1 MYHTSITA
9 LSKPQLSFMIKNK
22 ILLAVLAL
30 GFGTAASAQ
39 NLKTIK
45 QQETTRLVKTL
56 SADDMQGRASF
67 SAGNDKAASFI
78 AGEFKRI
85 GLEPLPGDND
95 FLQTFTMYRL
105 TPEEKKASL
114 NGTELPSDA
123 VFASTT
129 QKKLAWSADQGRAVV
144 VIGENDDFGTTAR
157 KLMKEDQDALVLVN
171 PKHQQPFNGFKN
183 YLAQGSM
190 ATALDKGANLVF
202 ILTDQ
207 TKADNYKIGVENNMV
222 QQQLTNVA
230 GTIEGRRKDE
240 IVVFSGHYDHIGIGK
255 PVAND
260 SIANGADD
268 DASGT
273 SAVIMLADYYKKQ
286 PKPERTLV
294 FVAFTAEEIGGY
306 GSTHFSE
313 QLDPD
318 NIVAMF
324 NIEMV
329 GKPSKFGPNSAF
341 LTGYEKSDMGQL
353 LQKRLE
359 GTAYSIHPDPYPE
372 QNLFYRSDNATLARL
387 GVPAHTIS
395 SDEIDKDAFY
405 HTVNDEFETLDMA
418 HLTNMVKAIALA
430 SQGIVSGKDTPTR
443 VDKSQVK

>member
-1 MYHTSITA
+1 
-9 LSKPQLSFMIKNK
+9 MIKNI
-22 ILLAVLAL
+22 ILLAALAL
-30 GFGTAASAQ
+30 SFGTVASAQ
-39 NLKTIK
+39 DLKTIT

-56 SADDMQGRASF
+56 SADNMQGRASF
-67 SAGNDKAASFI
+67 SPGNDKAASFI

-85 GLEPLPGDND
+85 GLAPLPGDDD
-95 FLQTFTMYRL
+95 FLQTFKVYRL
-105 TPEEKKASL
+105 TPDTKKASL

-123 VFASTT
+123 FFASTT
-129 QKKLAWSADQGRAVV
+129 QQQLTWSADQDRTVI
-144 VIGENDDFGTTAR
+144 VIGETEDFGATAR

-171 PKHQQPFNGFKN
+171 PKHRQPFNGFKN
-183 YLAQGSM
+183 YMARGSM
-190 ATALDKGANLVF
+190 ATALDKGADLVF

-207 TKADNYKIGVENNMV
+207 TTADNYKIEIENNIV
-222 QQQLTNVA
+222 EQQLTNVA
-230 GTIEGRRKDE
+230 GRIKGKRQDE

-273 SAVIMLADYYKKQ
+273 TAVIMLAAYYKKQ

-306 GSTHFSE
+306 GSRYFSE

-418 HLTNMVKAIALA
+418 HLTNMIKAIALA
-430 SQGIVSGKDTPTR
+430 SQGIVRGEDTPTR
-443 VDKSQVK
+443 VDKTQVK

>member
-1 MYHTSITA
+1 
-9 LSKPQLSFMIKNK
+9 MIKDK
-22 ILLAVLAL
+22 ILLAVLAFGL
-30 GFGTAASAQ
+30 GTAVSAQ
-39 NLKTIK
+39 NLKTIT

-67 SAGNDKAASFI
+67 SPGNDKAASFI

-95 FLQTFTMYRL
+95 FLQTFTIYRL
-105 TPEEKKASL
+105 VPKAQKASL
-114 NGTELPSDA
+114 NGTELSPDA
-123 VFASTT
+123 SFASTT
-129 QKKLAWSADQGRAVV
+129 QQKLNWSADQDRSVII
-144 VIGENDDFGTTAR
+144 IGENDDFGTTAR
-157 KLMKEDQDALVLVN
+157 KLMRADQDALVLVN

-183 YLAQGSM
+183 YLAQGSI
-190 ATALDKGANLVF
+190 ATTLGKSPNLVF

-207 TKADNYKIGVENNMV
+207 IKADSYTIGIENNIV
-222 QQQLTNVA
+222 QQKLTNVA
-230 GTIEGRRKDE
+230 GRIEGKSKDE

-260 SIANGADD
+260 SISNGADD

-273 SAVIMLADYYKKQ
+273 AAVIMLADYYKKQ
-286 PKPERTLV
+286 QKPERTLV

-306 GSTHFSE
+306 GSRYFSE

-418 HLTNMVKAIALA
+418 HLTNMIKAVALA
-430 SQGIVSGKDTPTR
+430 SQGIVSGEDTPTR
-443 VDKSQVK
+443 VDKTQVR

>member
-1 MYHTSITA
+1 
-9 LSKPQLSFMIKNK
+9 
-22 ILLAVLAL
+22 
-30 GFGTAASAQ
+30 
-39 NLKTIK
+39 
-45 QQETTRLVKTL
+45 
-56 SADDMQGRASF
+56 
-67 SAGNDKAASFI
+67 
-78 AGEFKRI
+78 
-85 GLEPLPGDND
+85 
-95 FLQTFTMYRL
+95 
-105 TPEEKKASL
+105 
-114 NGTELPSDA
+114 
-123 VFASTT
+123 
-129 QKKLAWSADQGRAVV
+129 
-144 VIGENDDFGTTAR
+144 
-157 KLMKEDQDALVLVN
+157 
-171 PKHQQPFNGFKN
+171 
-183 YLAQGSM
+183 
-190 ATALDKGANLVF
+190 
-202 ILTDQ
+202 
-207 TKADNYKIGVENNMV
+207 MV

-306 GSTHFSE
+306 GSRHFSE

>member
-1 MYHTSITA
+1 
-9 LSKPQLSFMIKNK
+9 MIKNK
-22 ILLAVLAL
+22 ILLAGLAL
-30 GFGTAASAQ
+30 SFSMAASAQ
-39 NLKTIK
+39 NLKTIT
-45 QQETTRLVKTL
+45 QQETTRLIKTL

-85 GLEPLPGDND
+85 GLEPLQGNDD
-95 FLQTFTMYRL
+95 FLQTFNVYRL
-105 TPEEKKASL
+105 TPAAKKANL

-123 VFASTT
+123 FFASTT
-129 QKKLAWSADQGRAVV
+129 QEKLTWSADKDRAVV
-144 VIGENDDFGTTAR
+144 IIGENDDFSTTAR
-157 KLMKEDQDALVLVN
+157 NLMKEDQNALVLVN

-183 YLAQGSM
+183 YMARGSM
-190 ATALDKGANLVF
+190 ATEPGKGPDMVF
-202 ILTDQ
+202 ILTEQ
-207 TKADNYKIGVENNMV
+207 TTADNYKIEIENNIV
-222 QQQLTNVA
+222 QQQLTNIT
-230 GTIEGRRKDE
+230 GSIEGKRKDE

-286 PKPERTLV
+286 SKPERTLV

-306 GSTHFSE
+306 GSRHFSE
-313 QLDPD
+313 QLNPD

-418 HLTNMVKAIALA
+418 HLTNMIKAIALA
-430 SQGIVSGKDTPTR
+430 SQGIVNGEDTPTR
-443 VDKSQVK
+443 VDKTQVK